1 MVRSLVGIALALV
14 LSAPIGLAQPPGF
27 PRGPSFPQ
35 PPGFPNNPGRP
46 GAGAPNA
53 GFPAAGPEMNSGTC
67 SSCNKDISWSGGSAN
82 APKKCPHCGVKIGYV
97 NNDDG
102 TRTNLASGK
111 TYEKTPLWLGA
122 LIVAIAVVVILAIV
136 IGKVVQSQSSG
147 SGKKRGKKKPR
158 RREIDDDDDDDED
171 DAPRRTRDKPVKRAS
186 RADDDFEVVGDA
198 PTPPVE
204 PPRRAKPK
212 LIQPGDGR

>member
-1 MVRSLVGIALALV
+1 MIRSLVGVAFALMLTV
-14 LSAPIGLAQPPGF
+14 SVGSAQPPNF

-35 PPGFPNNPGRP
+35 QPGFPNNPGRP

-53 GFPAAGPEMNSGTC
+53 GFPVAGPEMNSGTC
-67 SSCNKDISWSGGSAN
+67 SSCNRDISWTGGSAN

-122 LIVAIAVVVILAIV
+122 ILVLLTLVVVVGVVVAR
-136 IGKVVQSQSSG
+136 VVQSQSSG
-147 SGKKRGKKKPR
+147 AGKKRGKKKPR
-158 RREIDDDDDDDED
+158 RREIDDDEDDDED
-171 DAPRRTRDKPVKRAS
+171 EAPRRKPAKPVKRAT
-186 RADDDFEVVGDA
+186 RADDDFEVLGDA
-198 PTPPVE
+198 PVE

>member
-1 MVRSLVGIALALV
+1 MIRSLLGVAFAVVLTVSVGT
-14 LSAPIGLAQPPGF
+14 AQPPNF

-35 PPGFPNNPGRP
+35 QPGFPNNPGRP
-46 GAGAPNA
+46 GAPNA
-53 GFPAAGPEMNSGTC
+53 GFPVVVPEMNSGTC
-67 SSCNKDISWSGGSAN
+67 SSCKKEISWTGGSAN

-111 TYEKTPLWLGA
+111 TYDKTPLWLGA
-122 LIVAIAVVVILAIV
+122 LIVAIAIAVVVVLAIV
-136 IGKVVQSQSSG
+136 VGKVVQSQSSG
-147 SGKKRGKKKPR
+147 AGKKRGKMKPR
-158 RREIDDDDDDDED
+158 RREIEDDDDDDED
-171 DAPRRTRDKPVKRAS
+171 DAPRRKRDKPVKRAS
-186 RADDDFEVVGDA
+186 AADDDFEVLGDD
-198 PTPPVE
+198 PVPPVE

>member
-1 MVRSLVGIALALV
+1 MIRSLVGVAFALV
-14 LSAPIGLAQPPGF
+14 LTVSLGMAQPPNF

-35 PPGFPNNPGRP
+35 QPGFPNNPGRP
-46 GAGAPNA
+46 GAPNA
-53 GFPAAGPEMNSGTC
+53 GFPVAGPEMNSGTC
-67 SSCNKDISWSGGSAN
+67 SSCNKDISWTGGSAN

-136 IGKVVQSQSSG
+136 VGKVVQSQSSSG
-147 SGKKRGKKKPR
+147 AGKKRGKKKPR
-158 RREIDDDDDDDED
+158 RREIEDDDDED
-171 DAPRRTRDKPVKRAS
+171 AAPRRRRDKPVKRAS
-186 RADDDFEVVGDA
+186 AADDDFEVLGDA
-198 PTPPVE
+198 PVPPVE